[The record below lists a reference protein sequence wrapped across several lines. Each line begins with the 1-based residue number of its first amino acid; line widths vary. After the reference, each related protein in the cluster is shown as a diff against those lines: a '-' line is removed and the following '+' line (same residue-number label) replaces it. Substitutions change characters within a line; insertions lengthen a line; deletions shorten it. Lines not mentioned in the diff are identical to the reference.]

1 MVYDVARPFPKS
13 KKAGRR
19 QQKGLRW
26 HFHFTLRTGGR
37 LHRCST
43 TKSKWTGA
51 GPRVARP
58 EAGPTI
64 AAWIAATVKEEQE
77 EQEKQAATAAASTG
91 VPSVVRS
98 HAAAATTAA
107 AGGGGAAGG
116 GNATAML
123 LEVSTGPVASVPH
136 DTMEEDTPTMG
147 GGDTTAA
154 MEEDEVHQ
162 DQLCQQLGRLS
173 RYLRLS
179 RHFGC
184 YLEKSSLCSRQVY
197 VY

>member
-1 MVYDVARPFPKS
+1 MAYDVARPFPKS

-77 EQEKQAATAAASTG
+77 EQEKQAAAAAASTG

-107 AGGGGAAGG
+107 AGGGGAAGARVSAL
-116 GNATAML
+116 ATQSATQPARLHVSFVHVHPLAETSLDLEMRGVVRTPITLPHTLTLPHLVATPHPLPRHPPL
-123 LEVSTGPVASVPH
+123 LCC
-136 DTMEEDTPTMG
+136 TP
-147 GGDTTAA
+147 
-154 MEEDEVHQ
+154 
-162 DQLCQQLGRLS
+162 
-173 RYLRLS
+173 
-179 RHFGC
+179 
-184 YLEKSSLCSRQVY
+184 
-197 VY
+197 